1 MMNDL
6 SHPITPET
14 TELDVEGMTCGGCAR
29 RVETALA
36 QLPGVISAHVD
47 LAGKTASVSAAP
59 EVGAAS
65 LVEAVERAGYRAQAR
80 ARGIETAVA
89 LRVTGMTCGGCARR
103 VEKALAAVPGV
114 AQAKVDLAATRAEVE
129 FAADAQVDAQALVAA
144 VAAAGYQAERIEGDA
159 VDLAAPAGPAPQPA
173 APPVAV
179 SFVPMPKPKPK
190 SRAKPAA
197 SDAHHAEPAAIEQ
210 APAPTAASAAA
221 PIELDIAGMTC
232 ASCSNRVEK
241 ALAQVPGVSRAS
253 VNLATERASVRAE
266 ASVSAAQLIAAV
278 EKAGYRATPLSAGAS
293 DIERAP
299 APAAPA
305 RQPIELEI
313 GGMTC
318 ASCSG
323 RVEKALAQVPGV
335 SRASVNL
342 ATERASISVEDSV
355 SAAQLVAAVE
365 KAGYRATPLV
375 ADEPVPAQSPAAPA
389 IELEIGG
396 MTCASCSGR
405 VEKALAQVPGVSSAS
420 VNLATERASISAEA
434 AVSVAQLVAAV
445 EKAGYRATPAA
456 GSAGPIG
463 TAAPAATSPTAP
475 RPSAES
481 RKAAEARRDLLLLIG
496 SAVLTLPLV
505 APMFAAPFGL
515 SFMLPA
521 PLEFVLAAIVQFG
534 FGARFYRAAWHALR
548 ARAGNMDLLVALGT
562 SAAFGLSVWQML
574 RAPEQAGHLYFEA
587 AAVIV
592 TLVRFGKW
600 LEARAKRQTTDAIR
614 ALNALRPDRAR
625 IVEQG
630 VEREVPLAQVRVG
643 SIVAVRPGER
653 FPVDGR
659 IAAGASH
666 VDESLITGESLP
678 VAKAPGDRVT
688 AGSINAEGAL
698 SVETTAIGAET
709 TLARIIRLVESAQ
722 AEKAPIQ
729 RLVDR
734 VSAVFVPAVLALAV
748 LTFAGW
754 MLAGAPAETAILN
767 AVAVLVIACPCAL
780 GLATPAAI
788 MAGTGVAARHGVL
801 IQDALALEL
810 AQRTAVVA
818 FDKTGTLTEGKP
830 SVTAFEPI
838 GTTRETAMAIAA
850 AIQRH
855 SEHPL
860 ARAIVAAHHGEAH
873 GDARAPQ
880 ASDAKAVAGRGVE
893 ARIDGTRH
901 AIGSARWLDELA
913 IEVPAAARRRAAELE
928 AAGNTVSWLMRLDAP
943 AAVLALIAFGDTVKP
958 SAREAISRLHALG
971 IRTAL
976 VTGDNQGS
984 ATAVARELG
993 IDEVHAQ
1000 VLPDDK
1006 ARVIAQLKAS
1016 TQGVVAMVGDGI
1028 NDAPALAAAD
1038 IGIAMATGTD
1048 VAMHT
1053 AGITLMRGDPALVA
1067 AAIDISR
1074 RTYRKIRQNLF
1085 WAFVYNVVG
1094 VPLAAFGLLN
1104 PMIAGAAMAF
1114 SSVSVVTNAL
1124 LLKMWKGEAR

>member
-80 ARGIETAVA
+80 ARGIESAVA

-129 FAADAQVDAQALVAA
+129 FAADAQADAQALVAA
-144 VAAAGYQAERIEGDA
+144 VAAAGYQAEHIEGDA
-159 VDLAAPAGPAPQPA
+159 VDLAAPAAPQPA
-173 APPVAV
+173 AAPVAV
-179 SFVPMPKPKPK
+179 SFVPMPKPK

-375 ADEPVPAQSPAAPA
+375 ADEPVPAQSPDAPA

-405 VEKALAQVPGVSSAS
+405 VEKALAQVPGVSRAS
-420 VNLATERASISAEA
+420 VNLATERASVSAEA

-445 EKAGYRATPAA
+445 EKAGYRATLA
-456 GSAGPIG
+456 AGPIG

-913 IEVPAAARRRAAELE
+913 IEVPAAARQRAAELE